1 MYGVLCREK
10 CTIYLE
16 GSMEVEDY
24 ITEHIS
30 QEQKPQKV
38 ISKKLKI

>member
-1 MYGVLCREK
+1 MA
-10 CTIYLE
+10 YLK
-16 GSMEVEDY
+16 GSMEVENH

-38 ISKKLKI
+38 ISEKLKI

>member
-1 MYGVLCREK
+1 MAYF
-10 CTIYLE
+10 E
-16 GSMEVEDY
+16 GSVEVENY

-30 QEQKPQKV
+30 QQQKPQKV

>member
-1 MYGVLCREK
+1 M
-10 CTIYLE
+10 IYLE
-16 GSMEVEDY
+16 GSMKVENN

-30 QEQKPQKV
+30 QEKKPQKV